1 MKTVCNITCNIT
13 SNCVSFNDKNECD
26 YRATRDYFT
35 GKSGAYLD
43 PGGAFG
49 ATEFPRAIFSK
60 RNRVQV
66 WTDLAAHE
74 SLYDFADTFL
84 FSTSI
89 KVILYE
95 PKLVLFSTGYYGSAR
110 TLVALALQ

>member
-1 MKTVCNITCNIT
+1 M
-13 SNCVSFNDKNECD
+13 S
-26 YRATRDYFT
+26 ATTARREIILPE
-35 GKSGAYLD
+35 KWAYLD

-95 PKLVLFSTGYYGSAR
+95 PNLVLFSTGYYGSAR